1 MEDTLRDIKKEV
13 IMLYPLAVCRRVKL
27 LNENFY
33 EIYDHKSMKR
43 IGKGT
48 SKKKAWADA
57 DKLYSQNK

>member
-33 EIYDHKSMKR
+33 EIYDHKSIFEANR
-43 IGKGT
+43 YVL
-48 SKKKAWADA
+48 SKY
-57 DKLYSQNK
+57 KLL

>member
-13 IMLYPLAVCRRVKL
+13 RVFYPLSVCRRVKL
-27 LNENFY
+27 PNENFY

-48 SKKKAWADA
+48 SKKQAWADA
-57 DKLYSQNK
+57 DKLYNQNK